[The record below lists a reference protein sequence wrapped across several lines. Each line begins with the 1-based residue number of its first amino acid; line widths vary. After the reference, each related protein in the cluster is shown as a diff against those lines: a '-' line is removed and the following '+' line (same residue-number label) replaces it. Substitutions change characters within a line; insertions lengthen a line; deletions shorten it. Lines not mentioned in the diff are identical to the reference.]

1 MKAKLLTTLLTTLLI
16 CILSISNST
25 NAGIFSKKDKNTSTL
40 ERCEPNKYKALTTA
54 NKDIQSTFEADL
66 EALQSL
72 VEQALIYRE
81 ETIAVYNKIDQQ
93 LRKQNPLSGADL
105 DTLNQGMAAHL
116 ELRDQLYAAAYSY
129 ECWLELESKEQQE
142 IKLQGIML
150 SLSSALVLYD
160 NYLLAISVFEE
171 NTKLR
176 RYLNEQ
182 HKGFDISRDKL
193 TEITLQY
200 NSLKNRARV
209 RKAISYFKEQWKP
222 QSDSFK
228 QDNAYLHQLI
238 SQSPSYNTT
247 LKFSPLYVINRFN
260 QFFGGFTQDTLQ
272 KTANEGINLF
282 SLAFGN
288 SVGLIQSRKGYLHND
303 DNVSNDLK
311 PQLQAGDILLEK
323 TPFRLTDKLI
333 PGYWG
338 HVAIWLGG
346 EQELKELG
354 IWDHPVVKNF
364 QPDIKA
370 GLGVVE
376 ALRNGVQINSLE
388 HFLNVDD
395 VAVLRQRNLSKKER
409 IDIIILALRQVGK
422 SYDFNF
428 NIETNDKI
436 VCSELVYVAY
446 SNMQWP
452 TEKTLGRHTIS
463 PTHIAKKANRN
474 GPFKVISLYLHGK
487 RIDKEQ
493 EQQFASLL

>member
-1 MKAKLLTTLLTTLLI
+1 MKARLFTTMLI
-16 CILSISNST
+16 CLFGISNYSQ
-25 NAGIFSKKDKNTSTL
+25 AGIFSNNNKQTSTL
-40 ERCEPNKYKALTTA
+40 ERCELSRYKALSA
-54 NKDIQSTFEADL
+54 SHKDINQTIKTDL
-66 EALQSL
+66 EAYQSL
-72 VEQALIYRE
+72 VEQALTYRQA
-81 ETIAVYNKIDQQ
+81 TIDVYQRIDQQ
-93 LRKQNPLSGADL
+93 LRKRQPLSGADL
-105 DTLNQGMAAHL
+105 DELNQGMAAHL
-116 ELRDQLYAAAYSY
+116 QLREQLYAVAYSY
-129 ECWLELESKEQQE
+129 ECWLELDKKTQPET
-142 IKLQGIML
+142 KLQGVML

-160 NYLLAISVFEE
+160 NYLLSISIFEE

-200 NSLKNRARV
+200 NSIQNRARM
-209 RKAISYFKEQWKP
+209 RTAIAYFKEQWDE
-222 QSDSFK
+222 QSDIFK

-238 SQSPSYNTT
+238 TQSPSYNTT
-247 LKFSPLYVINRFN
+247 LKFSPLYVINRYN
-260 QFFGGFTQDTLQ
+260 QFFGGLTHDTLQ
-272 KTANEGINLF
+272 KTADEGINLF

-288 SVGLIQSRKGYLHND
+288 SVGLIQSRKGYLYKD
-303 DNVSNDLK
+303 DNVSNDIK
-311 PQLQAGDILLEK
+311 PKLQAGDILLEK

-346 EQELKELG
+346 EKELKELG

-364 QPDIKA
+364 HPDIKA

-395 VAVLRQRNLSKKER
+395 VAVLRQKELSTKDR
-409 IDIIILALRQVGK
+409 INIIILALRQVGK

-463 PTHIAKKANRN
+463 PTHIAKKANKN
-474 GPFKVISLYLHGK
+474 GPFKIISLYLNGK
-487 RIDKEQ
+487 KIQKEP
-493 EQQFASLL
+493 EQQFASLI